1 MKGKQYLYA
10 IASTFV
16 FNQDYH
22 GLLLSSA
29 AQSKRF
35 HQIEL

>member
-10 IASTFV
+10 VASTFV
-16 FNQDYH
+16 FNQDYC

-29 AQSKRF
+29 TQSKIF
-35 HQIEL
+35 HQIQL